1 MLRVIDIYEKSEP
14 VAPDLSCGAVYDI
27 FFGDDSCTIVAIVE
41 DGVPIGLLSRYEFFL
56 KFASRFGRALY
67 EKKPISVL
75 LTDPPFE
82 VDCEMSVDEL
92 SETFSGKLGAATHQG
107 FVVTRDGKYLGVGN
121 GVSLLKANVSQ
132 TTKRATELERARREA
147 ESADQ
152 AKSAFLA
159 TMSHE
164 LRTPLNGVLGMNGL
178 LLDTDLDEIQRDY
191 AETVQDSGNAL
202 LDILNEIL
210 DYSKLEA
217 GRLELETVTM
227 SLNKL
232 VSGMLSL
239 VDAHV
244 MAKTLGASFFF
255 DPKVPDLVRGDP
267 GRLRQILLNLVS
279 NAIKFTDRGGFSIE
293 ITQEEDLGEFCVLRF
308 AVTDTGIGIEEA
320 VRQKL
325 FAPFIQADSSTSRKY
340 GGTGLGLSICRQLVG
355 LMGGDIG
362 ILSTPGKGSTFHFTV
377 KLEKVNALEELDTE
391 TEIFGDLCGMRILVL
406 DDIEINRRIFVKQ
419 LEAFGADADVAADG
433 ANGFVMLQQAA
444 LAGHSYDAVIV
455 DHMMPESDGETF
467 ARQVRDLPLVSA
479 TPLVLAS
486 SSSLRRASDLSAYR
500 FAAIL
505 TKPVAPAVLNR
516 TLSDIRANTL
526 HGGTA
531 ITDGLDS
538 SSLPTV
544 AQNED
549 GPLRCLSE
557 SGGRTTR
564 ILIAEDNHT
573 NQKLLAILL
582 KKAGYR
588 VDIVGNGVEAV
599 DAVRRRPYDLV
610 LMDVQM
616 PEMNGLEATAAIRR
630 LPDARAHTP
639 VVAVTAEA
647 MPGDREAL
655 LEAGMD
661 DYIAKPISAEALGKL
676 LVDRKI
682 AVG

>member
-14 VAPDLSCGAVYDI
+14 ITPDLSCGAVYDI
-27 FFGDDSCTIVAIVE
+27 FFRDDSCTIVAIVE

-132 TTKRATELERARREA
+132 TAKRAAELERARREA

-178 LLDTDLDEIQRDY
+178 LLDTDLDETQRDY

-232 VSGMLSL
+232 VPGMLSL

-244 MAKTLGASFFF
+244 MAKNLGASFFF

-293 ITQEEDLGEFCVLRF
+293 ITQEEDLGKFCVLRF

-355 LMGGDIG
+355 LMGGDVG

-377 KLEKVNALEELDTE
+377 KLEKVDAVEELDTE
-391 TEIFGDLCGMRILVL
+391 TEIFGDLCGMKILVL

-419 LEAFGADADVAADG
+419 LEAFGTDADVAADG

-455 DHMMPESDGETF
+455 DHMMPASDGEAF
-467 ARQVRDLPLVSA
+467 AGQVRGLPLVAA

-486 SSSLRRASDLSAYR
+486 SSSLRRASDLSAYG

-505 TKPVAPAVLNR
+505 TKPVAPALLNR
-516 TLSDIRANTL
+516 TLGDIRANTL
-526 HGGTA
+526 QGGAA
-531 ITDGLDS
+531 ITDGTDS
-538 SSLPTV
+538 SSLPAV
-544 AQNED
+544 VPDED
-549 GPLRCLSE
+549 GPLRCQSE
-557 SGGRTTR
+557 SGGRATR